1 MKGLTREQ
9 RRQLKADIV
18 EYRKQG
24 HYVSECAEHF
34 GVKISYVHMA
44 CHGIDFPWKYDTDK
58 MSQAAKEQHKNIR
71 ANPET
76 AIKHI
81 NKSAPW
87 CEYVDGYET
96 WDCYINV
103 RCKTCGSI
111 INISFITIR
120 GGTSKCP
127 RCEKVRIQKA
137 HEKAE
142 QERKAKAEQRQFAK
156 ISNMKCAQ
164 MKLQVCAYCGK
175 LFVQTGYRTKFCTD
189 VCLKKSNN
197 AITKDRRVRKINSN
211 ERDNDIT
218 LERLYQRFG
227 GVCAICGGV
236 CDWNNF
242 HVIDGTFIADNN
254 YPSIDHI
261 MPLSKGGK
269 HKWSNVQ
276 LAHRICNT
284 KKGNSIALPV
294 ETI

>member
-9 RRQLKADIV
+9 RKQLKADIV
-18 EYRKQG
+18 EYRKQD
-24 HYVSECAEHF
+24 HYASECAAHF
-34 GVKISYVHMA
+34 GVSIGYVYNA
-44 CHGIDFPWKYDTDK
+44 CHGIDYPWKLDTAT
-58 MSQAAKEQHKNIR
+58 MSRAAKEQNQDIR
-71 ANPET
+71 ANPKT

-87 CEYVDGYET
+87 CEYVDGYES
-96 WDCYINV
+96 WACYINV
-103 RCKTCGSI
+103 RCKTCGSV
-111 INISFITIR
+111 INISFNTIK

-127 RCEKVRIQKA
+127 RCEKVRIQKV

-142 QERKAKAEQRQFAK
+142 QERKAKAEQRRFAK
-156 ISNMKCAQ
+156 ISNMKCVQ
-164 MKLQVCAYCGK
+164 MKLQECACCGK
-175 LFVQTGYRTKFCTD
+175 LFVRTGCRTKFCTD

-211 ERDNDIT
+211 ERDNGIT
-218 LERLYQRFG
+218 LERLYQRSG

-261 MPLSKGGK
+261 IPLSKGGK

-294 ETI
+294 EAI